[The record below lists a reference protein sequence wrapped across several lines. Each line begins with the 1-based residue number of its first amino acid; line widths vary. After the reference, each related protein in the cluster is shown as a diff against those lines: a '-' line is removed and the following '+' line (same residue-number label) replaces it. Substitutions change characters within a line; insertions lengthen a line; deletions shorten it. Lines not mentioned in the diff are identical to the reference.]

1 MTEETQLKRNKYSA
15 GAVKFSFWFMEFRK
29 EVQMLSSGKS
39 FDEIK
44 KLSEDENIFGASTP
58 ARAKM
63 IYSTCTARIKS
74 LDESFYPL
82 FIDSDVSTQ
91 KLFALAGTLAHDTLF
106 FDFVYEVLREKL
118 IVGNNVLT
126 DADFSIYF
134 KNKQEQHEDV
144 EKLTEATVK
153 RLSRSY
159 KTQLFEAGLL
169 DDNNRAAERTILKP
183 VLDPILKHWLDDYGY
198 GQIAKALEG
207 IR

>member
-1 MTEETQLKRNKYSA
+1 MKRNKYSA

-29 EVQMLSSGKS
+29 EVQMLASGKS
-39 FDEIK
+39 FDDIK
-44 KLSEDENIFGASTP
+44 KLNDEENIFGASTP

-63 IYSTCTARIKS
+63 IYSTVTARIKS

-82 FIDSDVSTQ
+82 FLDSDVSTQ

-106 FDFVYEVLREKL
+106 FDFVYEVVREKL
-118 IVGNNVLT
+118 IIGSNTLT

-134 KNKQEQHEDV
+134 KNKQEQHEEV

-153 RLSRSY
+153 RLARSY

-169 DDNNRAAERTILKP
+169 DDNSRASERQIIKP
-183 VLDPILKHWLDDYGY
+183 VLDPLLKHWLDDYGY
-198 GQIAKALEG
+198 GQIAKAMEG

>member
-1 MTEETQLKRNKYSA
+1 MEENQMKRNKYSA
-15 GAVKFSFWFMEFRK
+15 GAVKFSFWFLEFRK
-29 EVQMLSSGKS
+29 EVQMLSSGKT
-39 FDEIK
+39 FDQIK
-44 KLSEDENIFGASTP
+44 KLNEEENIFGASTP

-63 IYSTCTARIKS
+63 IYSTVTARIKS
-74 LDESFYPL
+74 LDESFYTL
-82 FIDSDVSTQ
+82 FLDSDVSTQ

-118 IVGNNVLT
+118 IIGSNILT

-134 KNKQEQHEDV
+134 KNKQEQHEEV
-144 EKLTEATVK
+144 EKLTEATIK
-153 RLSRSY
+153 RLARSY
-159 KTQLFEAGLL
+159 KTMLFEAGLL
-169 DDNNRAAERTILKP
+169 DDNNRATERTIIKP